1 MSSKLAQRCV
11 VAALVLAAVAGALA
25 IHLVSSDRLED
36 QRADRISDARR
47 EITDA
52 LAGRQF
58 YLEDVADM
66 IGVHDDADLR
76 EFSRYA
82 RVRGERESSLVAV
95 QWLRRSPDDQLV
107 TPRDIGVDPLLVSPD
122 SGADGD
128 LALADHQAAART
140 AIRRASLA
148 KRPAVSPPLQLS
160 NGDTAFYLA
169 VPVDAHRYSG
179 EVSRVESQSVIV
191 GLVDAKRL
199 LAQQFGPSPVPVS
212 VSDQSG
218 TLASI
223 GDVDNPTTDTIP
235 ARGRT
240 WVVTV
245 EGGSISSFETLLPW
259 LVLFSGFALA
269 LVVAVLLARAVSR
282 RDAAL
287 AVAHEREAELERRS
301 REDALTGIFNRR
313 HFTEVLAAEL
323 ADPGHEAMTAVFLLD
338 LDHFKRINDRHGHLT
353 GDLVLQVAAQ
363 RLASVLRPTETLSR
377 WGGEEFA
384 VLAGGLDRAGAA
396 ALGERLRSS
405 ISDAPVEIKGDLVHL
420 TVSVGIALVADG
432 LDDPDAIVDAA
443 DNALY
448 EAKDAG
454 RNIVCIWSGRER
466 APKSAPLGEDASG

>member
-1 MSSKLAQRCV
+1 
-11 VAALVLAAVAGALA
+11 VLAAVAGALA
-25 IHLVSSDRLED
+25 IHLVSSDRLDD
-36 QRADRISDARR
+36 QRADRVSDAKR

-66 IGVHDDADLR
+66 VGVHDDADLR

-82 RVRGERESSLVAV
+82 RIRGEHESALVAV

-107 TPRDIGVDPLLVSPD
+107 APHDIGVDPLLVPPD

-128 LALADHQAAART
+128 LAFADHQAAART
-140 AIRRASLA
+140 AIRRASIA
-148 KRPAVSPPLQLS
+148 KRPAASAPLTLS
-160 NGDTAFYLA
+160 NGDSAFYLA
-169 VPVDAHRYSG
+169 VPVEAHRFSG
-179 EVSRVESQSVIV
+179 DVSNVESRSVIV
-191 GLVDAKRL
+191 GLVDAQRL
-199 LAQQFGPSPVPVS
+199 LAQQLGDTAIPLR
-212 VSDQSG
+212 VSDETG
-218 TLASI
+218 MLASV
-223 GDVDNPTTDTIP
+223 GGQVDNPATDTIP

-240 WVVTV
+240 WVITV
-245 EGGSISSFETLLPW
+245 EAGSISSFETLLPW

-269 LVVAVLLARAVSR
+269 FVVAVLLARAVSR

-287 AVAHEREAELERRS
+287 AIAYERETELERRS

-323 ADPGHEAMTAVFLLD
+323 ADPGREAMAAVFLLD
-338 LDHFKRINDRHGHLT
+338 LDHFKLINDRHGHLT

-363 RLASVLRPTETLSR
+363 RLSSVLRPTETLSR

-384 VLAGGLDRAGAA
+384 VLAGGLDPAGAA

-405 ISDAPVEIKGDLVHL
+405 IADAPVEIKGDLVHL
-420 TVSVGIALVADG
+420 SVSVGIALVTEG
-432 LDDPDAIVDAA
+432 LDDADAVVDAA
-443 DNALY
+443 DRALY

-454 RNIVCIWSGRER
+454 RNLVRVWDGSRP
-466 APKSAPLGEDASG
+466 APESVRSGEDRVN